1 MIAPIDSSH
10 IVSSVSM
17 SVRKDQLAFKASSKP
32 KQVKKYESSFL
43 DYAKDSDQN
52 YDSDSKSERQG
63 SKMAKRKKPK
73 NKIKVQKDE
82 FNAW

>member
-1 MIAPIDSSH
+1 MTEH
-10 IVSSVSM
+10 
-17 SVRKDQLAFKASSKP
+17 KDKLAFKVNKS
-32 KQVKKYESSFL
+32 KQVKKYDSSLL
-43 DYAKDSDQN
+43 DYVKDSDQN
-52 YDSDSKSERQG
+52 YDSDMQSERQG

>member
-10 IVSSVSM
+10 MVQSVALT
-17 SVRKDQLAFKASSKP
+17 VRKDQLAFKVSKP
-32 KQVKKYESSFL
+32 KQVKKYDSSFL

-52 YDSDSKSERQG
+52 YDSDMQSERG
-63 SKMAKRKKPK
+63 SKMTKRKKPK
-73 NKIKVQKDE
+73 NKIKVQRDE

>member
-1 MIAPIDSSH
+1 MDSSH
-10 IVSSVSM
+10 MVQSVALT
-17 SVRKDQLAFKASSKP
+17 VRKDQLAFKVSKP
-32 KQVKKYESSFL
+32 KQVKKYDSSFL

-52 YDSDSKSERQG
+52 YDSDMQSERG

-73 NKIKVQKDE
+73 NKIKVQRDE